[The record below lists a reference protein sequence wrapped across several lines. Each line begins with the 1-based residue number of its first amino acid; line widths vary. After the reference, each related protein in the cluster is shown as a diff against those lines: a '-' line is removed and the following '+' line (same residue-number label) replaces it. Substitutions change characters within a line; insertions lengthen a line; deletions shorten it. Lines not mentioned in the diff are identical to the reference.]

1 MFRDAYEIAAE
12 FTNPVVLSRR
22 TFAGR
27 CSASIGSFVIINDE
41 EWIVTAHHLA
51 DQWKELSDGDK
62 TSRAREDSEAR
73 IRADASLNKNERRR
87 QLSQLGKPKKNDT
100 IRAAAWWGSDGV
112 AIKGRAFISV
122 PAVDITIAQIEDF
135 DPAWVRTYPK
145 FKDPTKAFKCG
156 QSLCKLGFPFH
167 QIVPIWDDALQ
178 NFNFNVP
185 IPRFP
190 IDGIL
195 TRLVQVVLPSGVQS
209 PFPLTWIETS
219 SPGLRGQSGG
229 PTFDP
234 QGTIWGIQV
243 RTAHFPLGF
252 SQKGEP
258 EQFLNVGL
266 GVHTETLIGL
276 FNDNGVKF
284 ELSAY

>member
-1 MFRDAYEIAAE
+1 MFREGYEIAAE
-12 FTNPVVLSRR
+12 FTRPVVLSRK
-22 TFAGR
+22 TFAGN
-27 CSASIGSFVIINDE
+27 CYASIGAFVVINDE
-41 EWIVTAHHLA
+41 GWIVTAHHLVE
-51 DQWKELSDGDK
+51 QWVKLSDADMK
-62 TSRAREDSEAR
+62 SRVREDSEAL
-73 IRADASLNKNERRR
+73 IRVDASLNRKERRH
-87 QLSQLGKPKKNDT
+87 QLSQLGNPKKSDT
-100 IRAAAWWGSDGV
+100 VRAAAWWGHDGL
-112 AIKGRAFISV
+112 AIKERAFITI
-122 PAVDITIAQIEDF
+122 PHIDIAIAQIEDF
-135 DPAWVRTYPK
+135 DPAWVKTYPK
-145 FKDPTKAFKCG
+145 FKDPAKAFECG

-167 QIVPIWDDALQ
+167 QIVPTWDDASE

-195 TRLVQVVLPSGVQS
+195 TRLVQFIPANGVPP

-229 PTFDP
+229 PTFDT

-276 FNDNGVKF
+276 FNNNDVKF

>member
-1 MFRDAYEIAAE
+1 MFRAAYEIAAE
-12 FTNPVVLSRR
+12 FTKPVVLSRR
-22 TFAGR
+22 TFAGN
-27 CSASIGSFVIINDE
+27 CSASIGSFVVINDE
-41 EWIVTAHHLA
+41 GWIVTAHHLVEQWVELA
-51 DQWKELSDGDK
+51 DRDMA
-62 TSRAREDSEAR
+62 SRVREDSEAQ
-73 IRADASLNKNERRR
+73 ILADVSLNRTERRR
-87 QLSQLGKPKKNDT
+87 QLSQLGNPKKSDT
-100 IRAAAWWGSDGV
+100 VRASAWWGQDGLT
-112 AIKGRAFISV
+112 IKERAFITI
-122 PAVDITIAQIEDF
+122 PAIDIAIAQIEDF

-145 FKDPTKAFKCG
+145 FKDPTKEFECG

-167 QIVPIWDDALQ
+167 QIVPTWDDASQ
-178 NFNFNVP
+178 NFGFSVP

-195 TRLVQVVLPSGVQS
+195 TRLVHHIIPNDEPL

-252 SQKGEP
+252 SQKGDP

-284 ELSAY
+284 ELSAH